1 MGSKKLKKLGKNI
14 EKGVKKVA
22 KSTEKV
28 LKEAALPIAVTL
40 ATGGTGAAVANIV
53 ASTAVSRQVTK
64 KIKDPV
70 LKSAVGATITGSFSG
85 SQNLVKDVAKAS
97 ITTKV
102 AQKTKSAALG
112 TIVSS
117 TVCGDYQNITDVTRG
132 AVKEVARENVTKTV
146 AKKTKNQILAQG
158 AGHLV
163 GVGMDS
169 LYDKIDQINSKDN
182 ETAPEQILENEQVEE
197 LEQQERFLTE
207 ENQEP
212 FQEIYSSDEPLLCT
226 NDDLLI
232 SDRIN
237 DDITFLEKYSNNTS
251 ILDSTNK
258 DSVFN
263 ISGPKIESKF
273 ELLGNYDSGSVKP
286 RIQNTFDSG
295 NTRATVRNDF
305 DSLKVTTMTSDGN
318 NFSQGSSVTYNPN
331 DLRYGYSSKSGNVYS
346 ETGVGI
352 DTGKGI
358 FGNEVYT
365 YNTTKTEIKTDIKGA
380 CVAKNTY
387 KYDMEVPLCGKIGTI
402 SQDTVTCSDSITV
415 TNKVGLNANAAAC
428 AVPATKGYKLGRAA
442 IKTAPIVIKNAG
454 KAVGSLAALDGVTIA
469 VGQ

>member
-1 MGSKKLKKLGKNI
+1 MGKKLKNKIKKIGKNI
-14 EKGVKKVA
+14 EKGTKKVV

-28 LKEAALPIAVTL
+28 LKEAAIPIAVTI
-40 ATGGTGAAVANIV
+40 ATGGTGAAVASVV
-53 ASTAVSRQVTK
+53 AGTAVSRQATK

-70 LKSAVGATITGSFSG
+70 LKAAVGAAITGSFSG

-102 AQKTKSAALG
+102 AQKTKSAAIG
-112 TIVSS
+112 TVVSS
-117 TVCGDYQNITDVTRG
+117 AVCGDYQNITDVTRG
-132 AVKEVARENVTKTV
+132 TVKEVARENVTKTV

-169 LYDKIDQINSKDN
+169 LYDKIDKINSKQDQGQILDDKQVEDQEIFLSEDQEPYQEINSSDPLSLGTDN
-182 ETAPEQILENEQVEE
+182 E
-197 LEQQERFLTE
+197 FLAS
-207 ENQEP
+207 NR
-212 FQEIYSSDEPLLCT
+212 L
-226 NDDLLI
+226 
-232 SDRIN
+232 N

-263 ISGPKIESKF
+263 ISGPKIENKF

-286 RIQNTFDSG
+286 RIQTIFKTG
-295 NTRATVRNDF
+295 NTSATVRNDF
-305 DSLKVTTMTSDGN
+305 NNLKVTTMTSDGN
-318 NFSQGSSVTYNPN
+318 NLSQGSSVTYNPN

-380 CVAKNTY
+380 CISKNIY
-387 KYDMEVPLCGKIGTI
+387 EYDMEVPLCGKIGTI

-415 TNKVGLNANAAAC
+415 TNKVGLNANAPMC

-442 IKTAPIVIKNAG
+442 IKTAPIIIKNAG

>member
-14 EKGVKKVA
+14 EKGVKKHL
-22 KSTEKV
+22 KNTEKIM
-28 LKEAALPIAVTL
+28 KEAALPIALTL
-40 ATGGTGAAVANIV
+40 ATGGTGAAVANVIV
-53 ASTAVSRQVTK
+53 STAVTREATK

-70 LKSAVGATITGSFSG
+70 LKAAIGATISGSISG

-112 TIVSS
+112 TVVSS
-117 TVCGDYQNITDVTRG
+117 AVCGDYQNITDVTRG

-169 LYDKIDQINSKDN
+169 LYDKIDHINSN
-182 ETAPEQILENEQVEE
+182 ENEAVLEQVEE

-226 NDDLLI
+226 NDDLFNSEKL
-232 SDRIN
+232 SN
-237 DDITFLEKYSNNTS
+237 DVKLLEKYSNNTS
-251 ILDSTNK
+251 ILDYDNN

-263 ISGPKIESKF
+263 ISGPKIKNKF
-273 ELLGNYDSGSVKP
+273 ELLGNYDSGSVNS
-286 RIQNTFDSG
+286 RAQTTFESG
-295 NTRATVRNDF
+295 NTSATVRNDS
-305 DSLKVTTMTSDGN
+305 DTIKLTAMTSDGN
-318 NFSQGSSVTYNPN
+318 GFSQGSSTTFNPK

-365 YNTTKTEIKTDIKGA
+365 YNTTKTEVKTDVKGA
-380 CVAKNTY
+380 CVSKNIFE
-387 KYDMEVPLCGKIGTI
+387 YDMDVPICGKIGTI

-415 TNKVGLNANAAAC
+415 TNKVGLNGNAAVC
-428 AVPATKGYKLGRAA
+428 AIPGTASIKVGRVAVKA
-442 IKTAPIVIKNAG
+442 APIIIKNAG
-454 KAVGSLAALDGVTIA
+454 KAVGSLAALDGVAIA